1 MRIYTKLTNR
11 YFPLFFLLIISIIGC
26 TSEQS
31 TNVESGT
38 ENQILHIGNGTE
50 PQDLDPH
57 TVTGSPEKKLTMALF
72 ESLLV
77 YDTKTLELL
86 PAVAASWSAS
96 ENNLVYTFNIRED
109 AKWSNG
115 DPVTA
120 HDFVYSWNR
129 ILHPILANEY
139 AYSYY
144 SILNAEKFNTA
155 DISDFDEVGVKALDD
170 QTLVFTLEKEWPVF
184 LDLMADIYPVHRM
197 TIESHGEMWDRGT
210 AWTRPG
216 NHVGNGPFKLDEWVP
231 NKVISVSGNEH
242 YWDKKKVILKR
253 INFYPIENLTTEER
267 MFRTGQLHIT
277 GNLGTEK
284 IEQYKNDNPEV
295 LRIFPI
301 YGTYFYLI
309 NTTQQAL
316 DDIRVRK
323 ALAMSI
329 DREQIVNNIAKGG
342 QIPAYSLNPEDPKGY
357 KPQTGIEYNIEA
369 AKSLLAEAGY
379 PNGQGFPTFEILY
392 NTLESHQQI
401 ALAIQQMWKNNLN
414 INVTLLNQEWK
425 VFLDTQKQKNY
436 DISRL
441 GSIAGIADPGDFLD
455 SFTSHSGMNDT
466 GWKNK
471 EYDALIKQAVNM
483 INKKERFHLYQE
495 AEKIMMNEVPL
506 IPIYYYTKIRL
517 ISEQVK
523 GWHDNLLDK
532 VSYKNLYLSSE

>member
-379 PNGQGFPTFEILY
+379 PNGKGFPTFEILY